1 MKEDT
6 KEVISKLIDAL
17 KLQNDA
23 MKAMAQQIKDLQET
37 VEELKKST
45 KTEVHNHYH
54 NNYSYPR
61 YPYYGPTWGG
71 GVVYTTNKTTL
82 NNADF
87 NNSVVSN
94 PDNVSKANLY

>member
-6 KEVISKLIDAL
+6 KEVISKLIDAM

-23 MKAMAQQIKDLQET
+23 MKQMVQQIKDLQKT

-54 NNYSYPR
+54 NNYTYPR
-61 YPYYGPTWGG
+61 YPYYTPVWSGSG
-71 GVVYTTNKTTL
+71 TTSGEFTINGRGSTTTSYGT
-82 NNADF
+82 NAS
-87 NNSVVSN
+87 NSI
-94 PDNVSKANLY
+94 KE